1 MLLLNKDNYYNNND
15 INEAADLIYKM
26 ILFEPGERHRASEC
40 LEHPFLTEN
49 EFKKNISKILF
60 VKLF

>member
-1 MLLLNKDNYYNNND
+1 MTLLLNKDNYYNNND

-26 ILFEPGERHRASEC
+26 ILFEPGERLRASEC

-49 EFKKNISKILF
+49 DVCSKKI
-60 VKLF
+60 